1 MKIRLICFTQAGKET
16 GEKVCKGLFE
26 KGHDAVLDQKGRFMS
41 SSIKESSQE
50 WAARYFCSADA
61 LVFVSSCG
69 IAVRSIASLVS
80 SKMTDPAVLVI
91 DECGKLVISLLSGH
105 VGGANDLTREIA
117 SMIGAVPVITTATDL
132 HQVFAADLF
141 AKKNGCRILNP
152 EVIKMVSGALLQGEK
167 VGFCCDFS
175 WEGLLPEDLLDCTD
189 QILEPEEDP
198 EPDLLNDRQAEAGG
212 LPETGI
218 VVTPV
223 DHFFPFRHT
232 LVLVPPVIT
241 LGIGCKKGKSAE
253 DILAA
258 AEMTLEK
265 ALIRKE
271 AVEKIATI
279 DLKKDEPGIRSLAG
293 RWKVPLVTYTAE
305 ELRTVKGNFTPSPF
319 VEQVTGVDNVCERS
333 AVLASNNGW
342 ILRRKWCMDGVTT
355 ALCQRIWRVSF
366 E

>member
-1 MKIRLICFTQAGKET
+1 MKIRLICFTPGGRET
-16 GEKVCKGLFE
+16 GEKVSRGLNE
-26 KGHDAVLDQKGRFMS
+26 KGHDAVLDQKGRYLTP
-41 SSIKESSQE
+41 SINESSRE
-50 WAARYFCSADA
+50 WAARYFDSSDA
-61 LVFVSSCG
+61 LVFISSCG

-91 DECGKLVISLLSGH
+91 DECGKMVISLLSGH

-132 HQVFAADLF
+132 QQVFAADLF

-152 EVIKMVSGALLQGEK
+152 EEIKMVSGALLQGEK
-167 VGFCCDFS
+167 IGFCCDFS
-175 WEGLLPEDLLDCTD
+175 WKGAFPEDLTDCTD
-189 QILEPEEDP
+189 QILEPKEDHGWF
-198 EPDLLNDRQAEAGG
+198 LLNDRPQDTES

-218 VVTPV
+218 AVTPV

-232 LVLVPPVIT
+232 LLLVPPVVT
-241 LGIGCKKGKSAE
+241 LGIGCKKGKTAE
-253 DILAA
+253 DILAV

-293 RWKVPLVTYTAE
+293 KWNVPLVTYTAE
-305 ELRTVKGNFTPSPF
+305 ELKKARGSFTPSPF

-333 AVLASNNGW
+333 AVLGSDNGW
-342 ILRRKWCMDGVTT
+342 LLRRKWCMDGVTT
-355 ALCQRIWRVSF
+355 ALCQRTWRVSF

>member
-1 MKIRLICFTQAGKET
+1 MKIRLICFTQAGRET
-16 GEKVCKGLFE
+16 GEKVCKGLNE

-91 DECGKLVISLLSGH
+91 DECFNGFLEDP
-105 VGGANDLTREIA
+105 AEA
-117 SMIGAVPVITTATDL
+117 E
-132 HQVFAADLF
+132 
-141 AKKNGCRILNP
+141 NGCRILNP

-175 WEGLLPEDLLDCTD
+175 WKGLLPEDLLDYTD